1 MGRFQSDSAFDKPG
15 RRDGAAIIP
24 LPWVAHRPRPCP
36 NPSLPD
42 PDDYIVSTR
51 ALIGV
56 VLFLILFIGGSVWLM
71 DTMHANAKKEDC
83 LMSGRKNCF
92 PIATVK

>member
-1 MGRFQSDSAFDKPG
+1 MARFHSDSAIEKSG
-15 RRDGAAIIP
+15 RRDAAIIP
-24 LPWVAHRPRPCP
+24 LPWVARRPRPYP
-36 NPSLPD
+36 QPGLLD

-56 VLFLILFIGGSVWLM
+56 TLFLVIFIGGCVWLM
-71 DTMHANAKKEDC
+71 DTMQKNAAKEDC

-92 PIATVK
+92 PISTVK